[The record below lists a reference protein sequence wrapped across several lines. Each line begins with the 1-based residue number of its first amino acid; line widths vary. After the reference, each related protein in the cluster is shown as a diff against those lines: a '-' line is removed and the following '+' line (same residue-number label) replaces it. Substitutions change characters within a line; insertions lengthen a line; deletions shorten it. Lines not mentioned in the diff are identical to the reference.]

1 MKKTLYSR
9 MKKTLATVLIV
20 FFVMILVTGITREI
34 RVVGQQGSHAYTA
47 EALDRLVGLY
57 YELAA
62 LLPVLMGLYYS
73 TRWLMKLS
81 GHSYKLGQQTWAAL
95 LFWYSALAVLLG
107 LTLSF
112 GERNTTV
119 LTIGAVMLVVW
130 LSVAYACWRWRR
142 SLRRQEKEQ
151 QSQPATP

>member
-1 MKKTLYSR
+1 

-20 FFVMILVTGITREI
+20 FFVMILVTGITRTI
-34 RVVGQQGSHAYTA
+34 RVAAQQVSHDYIA
-47 EALDRLVGLY
+47 EALGR
-57 YELAA
+57 LAA
-62 LLPVLMGLYYS
+62 FLLVLTGLYYS

-95 LFWYSALAVLLG
+95 LFWYSALAALLG

-112 GERNTTV
+112 VERNTTV

-142 SLRRQEKEQ
+142 TLRRQEKEQ